1 MNNYEYTLPSAA
13 ALDWFPEYVRRL
25 GAFDVLANIGS
36 RIVSD
41 IESLISLGGLYSLIS
56 FAGVL
61 ITVWVM
67 QVTTSHATWA
77 TSKGRLL
84 WAKRITLVILACG
97 LSLNI
102 LTPFIIPD
110 PPWLS
115 EIPVILGV
123 MLILLLH
130 GLEFRFNY
138 VRYLDDDD

>member
-1 MNNYEYTLPSAA
+1 MTNYVSIYVASI
-13 ALDWFPEYVRRL
+13 DWFPEYVRGY
-25 GAFDVLANIGS
+25 GAFRFLGRIGD
-36 RIVSD
+36 RVVSD

-56 FAGVL
+56 FLSVL

-67 QVTTSHATWA
+67 QVTTSHASWA
-77 TSKGRLL
+77 TPSGRML
-84 WAKRITLVILACG
+84 WAKRITLLVLACG
-97 LSLNI
+97 LTLNI

-115 EIPVILGV
+115 EIPVLIGV

-138 VRYLDDDD
+138 VRYLDDDDDD